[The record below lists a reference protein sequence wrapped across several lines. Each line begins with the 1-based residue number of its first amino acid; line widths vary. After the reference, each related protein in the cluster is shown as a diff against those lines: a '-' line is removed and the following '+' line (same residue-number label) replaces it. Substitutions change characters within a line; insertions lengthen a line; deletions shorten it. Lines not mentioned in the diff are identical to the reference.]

1 MDESHGAG
9 TTKKPAPKAAPTHA
23 SRTFADFYTFRL
35 AMETNINTKSYYAA
49 GLAAFI
55 IWGFVPFPLKALAEY
70 PSGQILY
77 FRVALSVVLLLG
89 VSLLFRRK
97 QLLET
102 WAQLKAS
109 TTKEKRKFILYTCL
123 GGALLTSNWLSFI
136 YVVNHIDIQTGS
148 FAYLLCPIITAVLG
162 FLLLKEELRVNQWL
176 AIGLSIVSCALI
188 GSGEITNLLFSLLIA
203 FSYAFYLITQRIL
216 KIYDKIVLL
225 KLQLLLAFAFI
236 GPFYTSFAG
245 EGAVLNTHFF
255 VNAMI
260 LSAGFTVLPLFL
272 NLFALKELTSGTIG
286 ILMYINP
293 ILNFVV
299 AFLYFGE
306 ETTALKV
313 AAYVLIFISV
323 IIYNLNLK
331 GRKKRGDGLVIP
343 PVGTTAVV
351 K

>member
-1 MDESHGAG
+1 METTTT
-9 TTKKPAPKAAPTHA
+9 TTKP
-23 SRTFADFYTFRL
+23 
-35 AMETNINTKSYYAA
+35 YYAA
-49 GLAAFI
+49 GLAAFV
-55 IWGFVPFPLKALAEY
+55 IWGFVPFPLKALAAY

-77 FRVALSVVLLLG
+77 FRVALSVVLLLFI
-89 VSLLFRRK
+89 SLLFRRK
-97 QLLET
+97 QLLAT

-109 TTKEKRKFILYTCL
+109 TTKEKRMFAMYTFF
-123 GGALLTSNWLSFI
+123 GGVLLASNWLSFI
-136 YVVNHIDIQTGS
+136 YVVNQIDIQTGS

-162 FLLLKEELRVNQWL
+162 FLLLKEELRLNQWL
-176 AIGLSIVSCALI
+176 AIGMSVISCTLI
-188 GSGEITNLLFSLLIA
+188 GSGDITKLLFSLLIA
-203 FSYAFYLITQRIL
+203 FTYAFYLITQRIL
-216 KIYDKIVLL
+216 KVYDKIVLL

-245 EGAVLNTHFF
+245 ADAQLTAHFF
-255 VNAMI
+255 TNALI

-293 ILNFVV
+293 ILNFVI

-306 ETTALKV
+306 ETTTTKV
-313 AAYVLIFISV
+313 AAYLIIFLSV
-323 IIYNLNLK
+323 IIYNLKLK

-343 PVGTTAVV
+343 PVGTTAVI